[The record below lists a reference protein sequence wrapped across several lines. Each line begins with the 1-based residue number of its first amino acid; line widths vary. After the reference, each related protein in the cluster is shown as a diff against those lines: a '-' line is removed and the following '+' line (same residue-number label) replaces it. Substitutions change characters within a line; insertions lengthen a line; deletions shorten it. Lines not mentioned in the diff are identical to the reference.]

1 MNAKHHFQEKER
13 KPWGLYALA
22 AFLIA
27 VLLGFGGCI
36 AAPLMG
42 FHYPTNDPEAAF
54 LIAVLLGFGGCIA
67 APLMGFHYPTNDP
80 ETQRLLEDSDSAIQ
94 ESEEFNENAQ
104 ELIEFLD
111 THRTLEDF

>member
-1 MNAKHHFQEKER
+1 MNAKHCSQEKER

-36 AAPLMG
+36 AAPLLG
-42 FHYPTNDPEAAF
+42 IHLPSSDPE
-54 LIAVLLGFGGCIA
+54 V
-67 APLMGFHYPTNDP
+67 
-80 ETQRLLEDSDSAIQ
+80 QRLLEDSDRATQ
-94 ESEEFNENAQ
+94 EFEEFNGDAQ

>member
-1 MNAKHHFQEKER
+1 MNAKHYSQEKER

-36 AAPLMG
+36 AAPLLG
-42 FHYPTNDPEAAF
+42 IHLPSSDPE
-54 LIAVLLGFGGCIA
+54 V
-67 APLMGFHYPTNDP
+67 
-80 ETQRLLEDSDSAIQ
+80 QRLLEDSDRAIQ
-94 ESEEFNENAQ
+94 ESEEFNEDAQ

>member
-1 MNAKHHFQEKER
+1 MNAKHYSQEKER
-13 KPWGLYALA
+13 RPWGLYALA

-42 FHYPTNDPEAAF
+42 FY
-54 LIAVLLGFGGCIA
+54 
-67 APLMGFHYPTNDP
+67 YPTNDP
-80 ETQRLLEDSDSAIQ
+80 ETQRLLEDSDSAAQ
-94 ESEEFNENAQ
+94 EFEEFNEDAQ

>member
-1 MNAKHHFQEKER
+1 MNAKHHSQEKER

-42 FHYPTNDPEAAF
+42 FHYPTNDA
-54 LIAVLLGFGGCIA
+54 
-67 APLMGFHYPTNDP
+67 
-80 ETQRLLEDSDSAIQ
+80 ETQRLLEESDRAIQ
-94 ESEEFNENAQ
+94 ESEEFNENSQ

>member
-1 MNAKHHFQEKER
+1 MNAKHHSQEKER

-36 AAPLMG
+36 AAPL
-42 FHYPTNDPEAAF
+42 
-54 LIAVLLGFGGCIA
+54 LGIRLPSG
-67 APLMGFHYPTNDP
+67 DP
-80 ETQRLLEDSDSAIQ
+80 ETQRLLEDSDRVIQ

-104 ELIEFLD
+104 KLIEFLD

>member
-1 MNAKHHFQEKER
+1 MNAKHYSQEKER

-42 FHYPTNDPEAAF
+42 FHYPTNDPE
-54 LIAVLLGFGGCIA
+54 I
-67 APLMGFHYPTNDP
+67 
-80 ETQRLLEDSDSAIQ
+80 QRLLEDSDKAIQ